1 MEKIFNNK
9 YLDQKKLVMGEFHS
23 LVSNFSQLN
32 QTKISD
38 VSLKIVKN
46 AIEYK
51 AASQFAKLI
60 HEFSLTS
67 NEGIVLMCLAE
78 ALLRIPDSTT
88 INDLIEDKI
97 PIGDWKKYIKND
109 KDLFV
114 NISSIAF
121 LLTGKIVE
129 EKPDETKSIL
139 GKVVKNLS
147 GPLLRNAIKKAI
159 NILAKQFVFEK
170 DINSA
175 IKYSDESKHSKYT
188 FSFDMLGESAV
199 TYEDSERYYKQ
210 YEDAIIA
217 TGKSKH
223 PEKKSISIKLS
234 SLHPRYERNKI
245 ELLQKELFPK
255 VRKLTELGRENK
267 VDICF
272 DAEEADRLNLSL
284 FIFKDIIESNLI
296 DEEYHGFGF
305 AVQAYQ
311 KRAFFVLDWLNDY
324 LNKVNKKINI
334 RLVKGAYWDTE
345 IKIAQEQGFIDYP
358 VFTKKFA
365 TDISYLAC
373 AHKLLENDNI
383 FSQFATH
390 NAYSIAYIKTLFENK
405 EFEFQKLH
413 GMGDE
418 IYSYLEQDEKFRCR
432 VYAPVGGYKD
442 LLPYLVRRLLENGAN
457 TSFIHQLKSKNLD
470 IDKLIQ
476 SPLDKIEKLDYDK
489 IPKPLQIYPDRINS
503 KGLDLSEENIIEKLN
518 SVILKKEI
526 FAFSIVDGKDLK
538 SKDIND
544 IISPQNGKIIGQK
557 FFANNQI
564 VENAINALKNYS
576 SEWKKF
582 PIEKKSEIFLNFAN
596 LIEENIN
603 EIIEIG
609 AKESGKSIK
618 NSIAEIREAV
628 DFCRYY
634 SKEAINIFKEQVLH
648 GPTGELNKYKLIGKG
663 LSLVISPWN
672 FPVAIFIGQTVAAL
686 ITGNVV
692 LTKPAEQSSYAAYYI
707 IKLLLKAGLPK
718 EAIALVLGDGAL
730 IANKVLADPK
740 LKNVIFTGSLVT
752 AKIIQSNL
760 QKKES
765 ISTFIAETGGLNCM
779 IVDSSA
785 LPEHVVKDVVLSG
798 FDSAGQRCSA
808 CRILCVE
815 ENIYEKIKEILI
827 GAMTTQSIGDPS
839 VLATDIG
846 PVIDKEALT
855 NIKTHISKFDKVYQ
869 SKYIEKEGTFIPPT
883 LIELDKITDLKNE
896 IFGPV
901 VHMIKYKANEIDKLV
916 DDINELGFGLTL
928 GIHSRIDKTI
938 NRIVARAEIGNIY
951 INRNMI
957 GAVVGVQPFGGY
969 EKSGTGPKAGGPEY
983 LKRLCHEQSIS
994 NNTASM
1000 GGNASLLADVE
1011 D

>member
-557 FFANNQI
+557 FFADNQI

>member
-217 TGKSKH
+217 TGKSKY

-311 KRAFFVLDWLNDY
+311 KRAFFVLHWLNDY

-503 KGLDLSEENIIEKLN
+503 KGLDLSEEKIIEKLN

-557 FFANNQI
+557 FFADNQI

>member
-9 YLDQKKLVMGEFHS
+9 YLDQKKLVMEEFHS

-489 IPKPLQIYPDRINS
+489 ILKPLQIYPDRVNS

-557 FFANNQI
+557 FFADNQI

-765 ISTFIAETGGLNCM
+765 IPTFIAETGGLNCM

>member
-210 YEDAIIA
+210 YEDAINA

-373 AHKLLENDNI
+373 AHKLFENDNI

-538 SKDIND
+538 SKDINN
-544 IISPQNGKIIGQK
+544 IISPQNGNIIGQK
-557 FFANNQI
+557 FFADNQI
-564 VENAINALKNYS
+564 VESAINGLKNYS

-765 ISTFIAETGGLNCM
+765 IPTFIAETGGLNCM

>member
-503 KGLDLSEENIIEKLN
+503 KGLDLSEEKIIEKLN

-557 FFANNQI
+557 FFADNQI

-765 ISTFIAETGGLNCM
+765 IPTFIAETGGLNCM

>member
-9 YLDQKKLVMGEFHS
+9 YLDQKKLVMEEFHS

-557 FFANNQI
+557 FFADNQI

-765 ISTFIAETGGLNCM
+765 IPTFIAETGGLNCM

>member
-476 SPLDKIEKLDYDK
+476 SPLDKIEKLDHDK
-489 IPKPLQIYPDRINS
+489 IPKPLHIYPDRINS

-538 SKDIND
+538 SKDINN
-544 IISPQNGKIIGQK
+544 IISPQNGNIIGQK
-557 FFANNQI
+557 FFADNQI
-564 VENAINALKNYS
+564 VESAINGLKNYS

>member
-476 SPLDKIEKLDYDK
+476 SPLDKIEKLDHDK
-489 IPKPLQIYPDRINS
+489 IPKPLQIYSDRINS

>member
-557 FFANNQI
+557 FFADNQI

-582 PIEKKSEIFLNFAN
+582 PIEKKSEILLNFAN

-765 ISTFIAETGGLNCM
+765 IPTFIAETGGLNCM

-883 LIELDKITDLKNE
+883 LIELDKITDLKSE